1 MVKIGEDN
9 MDLIKQKRIK
19 KELSK
24 LKKVYKD
31 IPKDKMII
39 VDGLINRAA
48 FMRISL
54 EDIEL
59 DINKDGFVDIF
70 SQSETQTPYERER
83 PVARLYNSMNKNYQ
97 SIIKELTSHL
107 KYLDEDHD
115 EVQNN
120 SVIEAFA
127 KRRDRSG

>member
-1 MVKIGEDN
+1 M
-9 MDLIKQKRIK
+9 
-19 KELSK
+19 SK

-54 EDIEL
+54 EDMEL
-59 DINKDGFVDIF
+59 DIHKDGFVEMF

>member
-54 EDIEL
+54 EDMEL
-59 DINKDGFVDIF
+59 DIHEDGFVEMF

>member
-54 EDIEL
+54 EDMEL
-59 DINKDGFVDIF
+59 DIHKDGFVEMF
-70 SQSETQTPYERER
+70 SQSEPQTPYERER

>member
-1 MVKIGEDN
+1 MAKIGEDN

-24 LKKVYKD
+24 LKKIYKD

-54 EDIEL
+54 EDMEL
-59 DINKDGFVDIF
+59 DIHKDGFVEMF

>member
-54 EDIEL
+54 EDMEL
-59 DINKDGFVDIF
+59 DIHKDGFVEMF

-83 PVARLYNSMNKNYQ
+83 PVARLYNSMNINYQ

>member
-1 MVKIGEDN
+1 MAKISKDN
-9 MDLIKQKRIK
+9 IDLIKQKRIK

-24 LKKVYKD
+24 LKKIYKD

-54 EDIEL
+54 EDMEQ
-59 DINKDGFVDIF
+59 DIHKDGFVEMF

-83 PVARLYNSMNKNYQ
+83 PLARLYNSMNKNYQ

>member
-1 MVKIGEDN
+1 MAKIGEDN

-24 LKKVYKD
+24 LKKIYKD

-54 EDIEL
+54 EDMEL
-59 DINKDGFVDIF
+59 DIHKDGFVEMF

-120 SVIEAFA
+120 SVMEAFA

>member
-54 EDIEL
+54 EDMEL
-59 DINKDGFVDIF
+59 DIHKDGFVEMF

-107 KYLDEDHD
+107 KYLDEDHE

-120 SVIEAFA
+120 SVIEALA

>member
-54 EDIEL
+54 EDMEL
-59 DINKDGFVDIF
+59 DIHKDGFVEMF
-70 SQSETQTPYERER
+70 SQSERQKPYERER

>member
-54 EDIEL
+54 EDMEL
-59 DINKDGFVDIF
+59 DIHKDGFVEMF
-70 SQSETQTPYERER
+70 SQSETQSPYERER

>member
-54 EDIEL
+54 EDMEL
-59 DINKDGFVDIF
+59 DIHKDGFVEMF

-107 KYLDEDHD
+107 KYLDEDHE

>member
-1 MVKIGEDN
+1 MAKIGEDN

-24 LKKVYKD
+24 LKKIYKD
-31 IPKDKMII
+31 IPKDKMVI

-54 EDIEL
+54 EDMEL
-59 DINKDGFVDIF
+59 DIHKDGFVEMF

>member
-54 EDIEL
+54 EDMEL
-59 DINKDGFVDIF
+59 DIHKDGFVEMF

-97 SIIKELTSHL
+97 SIIK
-107 KYLDEDHD
+107 
-115 EVQNN
+115 
-120 SVIEAFA
+120 
-127 KRRDRSG
+127 

>member
-54 EDIEL
+54 EDMEL
-59 DINKDGFVDIF
+59 DIHKYGFVEMF

>member
-54 EDIEL
+54 EDMEL
-59 DINKDGFVDIF
+59 DIHKDGFVEMF
-70 SQSETQTPYERER
+70 SQSETQTPYEKER

>member
-1 MVKIGEDN
+1 MAKISEDN
-9 MDLIKQKRIK
+9 IYLIKQKRIK

-24 LKKVYKD
+24 LKKIYKD

-54 EDIEL
+54 EDMEQ
-59 DINKDGFVDIF
+59 DIHKDGFVEMF

>member
-1 MVKIGEDN
+1 MAKISEDN
-9 MDLIKQKRIK
+9 IYLIKQKRIK

-24 LKKVYKD
+24 LKKIYKD

-54 EDIEL
+54 EDMEL
-59 DINKDGFVDIF
+59 DIHKDGFVEMF

>member
-54 EDIEL
+54 VDMEL
-59 DINKDGFVDIF
+59 DIHKDGFVEMF

-127 KRRDRSG
+127 NRRDRIG

>member
-1 MVKIGEDN
+1 
-9 MDLIKQKRIK
+9 
-19 KELSK
+19 
-24 LKKVYKD
+24 
-31 IPKDKMII
+31 MII

-54 EDIEL
+54 EDMEL
-59 DINKDGFVDIF
+59 DIHKDGFVEMF

-115 EVQNN
+115 KVQNN
-120 SVIEAFA
+120 SVIEAFE
-127 KRRDRSG
+127 KT

>member
-1 MVKIGEDN
+1 MAKISKDN
-9 MDLIKQKRIK
+9 IDLIKQKRIK

-24 LKKVYKD
+24 LKKIYKD

-54 EDIEL
+54 EDMEQ
-59 DINKDGFVDIF
+59 DIHKDGFVEMF

>member
-54 EDIEL
+54 EDMEL
-59 DINKDGFVDIF
+59 DIHKDGFVEMF

>member
-1 MVKIGEDN
+1 MAKISEDN
-9 MDLIKQKRIK
+9 IDLIKQKRIK

-24 LKKVYKD
+24 LKKIYKD

-54 EDIEL
+54 EDMEQ
-59 DINKDGFVDIF
+59 DIHKDGFVEMF

-107 KYLDEDHD
+107 KYLDKDHD

>member
-39 VDGLINRAA
+39 VDG
-48 FMRISL
+48 
-54 EDIEL
+54 
-59 DINKDGFVDIF
+59 FVEMF

>member
-1 MVKIGEDN
+1 MVKIDEDN

-54 EDIEL
+54 EDMEL
-59 DINKDGFVDIF
+59 DIHKDGFVEMF

>member
-39 VDGLINRAA
+39 VDG
-48 FMRISL
+48 
-54 EDIEL
+54 
-59 DINKDGFVDIF
+59 
-70 SQSETQTPYERER
+70 
-83 PVARLYNSMNKNYQ
+83 
-97 SIIKELTSHL
+97 
-107 KYLDEDHD
+107 
-115 EVQNN
+115 
-120 SVIEAFA
+120 
-127 KRRDRSG
+127 

>member
-54 EDIEL
+54 EDMEL
-59 DINKDGFVDIF
+59 DIHKDGFVEMF

-115 EVQNN
+115 EVQND

>member
-1 MVKIGEDN
+1 

-54 EDIEL
+54 EDMEL
-59 DINKDGFVDIF
+59 DIHKDGFVEMF

>member
-1 MVKIGEDN
+1 MAKIGEDN

-24 LKKVYKD
+24 LKKIYKD

-54 EDIEL
+54 EDMEL
-59 DINKDGFVDIF
+59 DIHKDGFVEMF
-70 SQSETQTPYERER
+70 SQTETQTPYERER

-120 SVIEAFA
+120 SVMEAFA

>member
-1 MVKIGEDN
+1 MAKISEDN
-9 MDLIKQKRIK
+9 IDLIKQKRIK

-24 LKKVYKD
+24 LKKIYKD

-54 EDIEL
+54 EDMEQ
-59 DINKDGFVDIF
+59 DIHKDGFVEMF

-107 KYLDEDHD
+107 KYLDENHD

>member
-1 MVKIGEDN
+1 MAKIGEDN
-9 MDLIKQKRIK
+9 MDLIKQKRMK

-24 LKKVYKD
+24 LKKIYKD

-54 EDIEL
+54 EDMEL
-59 DINKDGFVDIF
+59 DIHKDGFVEMF

-120 SVIEAFA
+120 SVMEAFA

>member
-1 MVKIGEDN
+1 MAKISEDN
-9 MDLIKQKRIK
+9 IDLIKQKRIK

-24 LKKVYKD
+24 LKKIYKD

-54 EDIEL
+54 EDMEQ
-59 DINKDGFVDIF
+59 DIHKDGFVEMF

>member
-54 EDIEL
+54 EDMEL
-59 DINKDGFVDIF
+59 DI
-70 SQSETQTPYERER
+70 
-83 PVARLYNSMNKNYQ
+83 
-97 SIIKELTSHL
+97 H
-107 KYLDEDHD
+107 
-115 EVQNN
+115 
-120 SVIEAFA
+120 
-127 KRRDRSG
+127 

>member
-54 EDIEL
+54 EDMEL
-59 DINKDGFVDIF
+59 DIHKDGFVEMF

-120 SVIEAFA
+120 SVIQAFA

>member
-1 MVKIGEDN
+1 MAKIGEDN

-24 LKKVYKD
+24 LKKIYKD

-54 EDIEL
+54 EDMEL
-59 DINKDGFVDIF
+59 DIHKDGFVEMF

-97 SIIKELTSHL
+97 SIIKELTLHL

-120 SVIEAFA
+120 SVMEAFA